1 MSVTRP
7 CCRIA
12 QPQRRVGQVA
22 GALVLLA
29 ALALPVSAGE
39 WRLSGELGHYLF
51 YGTGQDGLLQ
61 NEVRYEL
68 SIEGRPGWDGRV
80 LVRWRGA
87 AATGP
92 VEASMLFDRPPSE
105 PWPSLDE
112 AYVDFY
118 FPSVDLRL
126 GRQVV
131 AWGTADAINPTDVVN
146 PRSLSLDAL
155 LDRRVRRLP
164 VPAVRAA
171 FYPRPDVGLTAV
183 GVLDFVA
190 APFPEQAVRNMVQQG
205 LYRSYGSSV
214 QLDSPWLSVE
224 DLEAGRR
231 YELAV
236 RAEATVR
243 GYDMYLSYFNGV
255 EDLPVLWVGPGGS
268 SPGTVRVYGRYR
280 RQQQYGLAVAGTL
293 SEAGVWAEVAYNVPE
308 AVDVLDGKPPE
319 VMALSSND
327 PSWQGVVGVDYRL
340 TGDLYVSGQLV
351 GLQGRTLLSPYRDP
365 TSGTR
370 DGLYAVGLLRYSRP
384 LSRAAWEV
392 TVVTNLHDGSSLVSP
407 GLTYELRPQLKLSVR
422 YLGVLGDETTEFGQ
436 LRSRMQGI
444 GTRLVWSF

>member
-1 MSVTRP
+1 MSANRP
-7 CCRIA
+7 CRRIA
-12 QPQRRVGQVA
+12 QPQHRIGQVA
-22 GALVLLA
+22 GALMLLA

-80 LVRWRGA
+80 MVRWRGA

-171 FYPRPDVGLTAV
+171 FYPWPDVGLTAV

-190 APFPEQAVRNMVQQG
+190 APLPEQAVRETVQQR
-205 LYRSYGSSV
+205 LYGSGM
-214 QLDSPWLSVE
+214 QLDSPWLSME
-224 DLEAGRR
+224 NLEAGKR
-231 YELAV
+231 YELAL
-236 RAEATVR
+236 RAETTVQ
-243 GYDMYLSYFNGV
+243 GYDVYLSYFNGV
-255 EDLPVLWVGPGGS
+255 EDLPVLWLGPGE
-268 SPGTVRVYGRYR
+268 PFPPDVRVYGRYR

-293 SEAGVWAEVAYNVPE
+293 SEAGVWAEVAYTVPE
-308 AVDVLDGKPPE
+308 AVDALDNRPPA
-319 VMALSSND
+319 MPALSSNE

-384 LSRAAWEV
+384 LSRATWEA
-392 TVVTNLHDGSSLVSP
+392 TVVTNLRDRSSLVSP
-407 GLTYELRPQLKLSVR
+407 GLTYELRPELKLSVR